1 MERCWQRAWIKRPA
15 PYFCLR
21 IHVRHSWPPL
31 LFNKFRSSVMSL
43 SARPWNELL
52 SLFVFISVIF
62 MKFACAFRL
71 YKWHRMN
78 FHMQPF
84 FVFVRGGCMHMHM
97 GLYLYKAPHIQFISN
112 IVLYMKWSM
121 KPHAGSAP
129 DRNTRSWCGHCIC
142 RRKRKMYGLC
152 FSPAHSSL
160 LLKWYFQNICLFGF
174 AVPLWVL
181 DAFQLLKPSDCQT

>member
-1 MERCWQRAWIKRPA
+1 
-15 PYFCLR
+15 
-21 IHVRHSWPPL
+21 
-31 LFNKFRSSVMSL
+31 MSL

-62 MKFACAFRL
+62 MKFACASRL

-84 FVFVRGGCMHMHM
+84 LVFVRGGCMHMHM

-152 FSPAHSSL
+152 TRLFTSEMILPKHLFIWVRCAALGAGCLPAAETLRLSDLNQDCGRCSYSSKGKVAL
-160 LLKWYFQNICLFGF
+160 ISNKKSLSSIHCGLI
-174 AVPLWVL
+174 
-181 DAFQLLKPSDCQT
+181 